1 MVFNSG
7 GLMPAKQSGTS
18 LTSRVLHVLAQ
29 RPSRTGSGIT
39 LDALVRE
46 AERAGW
52 QQWAVVGV
60 PHDDPHPRVGELADE
75 RVRPLRFGTAT
86 LPFAL
91 PGMSDVMPYASS
103 RFSALSAKQLATYR
117 AAWREHLAAVISEVE
132 PNVIHVHHLWLVS
145 ALLKE
150 LAPQTPVVAHCHA
163 TGLRQRRLCPH
174 LAAEVDRG
182 CAKLDAHCVLHAE
195 HARELQD
202 LGIATNER
210 IAVVGAGYRDEV
222 FSAPKSAMAANEKI
236 IFVGKQSSAKGL
248 PWLLDAFVAL
258 RRRRPNAELHVVGG
272 GAGEET
278 DALSARLATVA
289 GAFGHGLVSQP
300 RLVELLRECHVCCL
314 PSLYE
319 GVPLVLVEAV
329 ACGCRLVATDL
340 PGVVDQLAPHLGAAL
355 TLVALPPL
363 TAPDTPELSALP
375 AFVDALTD
383 ALDTS
388 LAAPALGDPQR
399 ALPRALDAFTWRAVF
414 ARVEAVWRQGIA
426 NQPHPSH

>member
-1 MVFNSG
+1 M
-7 GLMPAKQSGTS
+7 
-18 LTSRVLHVLAQ
+18 TSRVLHVLAQ

-46 AERAGW
+46 AELAGW

-60 PHDDPHPRVGELADE
+60 PQDDPHPQVGELPED
-75 RVRPLRFGTAT
+75 RVRPLRFGTAS

-91 PGMSDVMPYASS
+91 PGMSDVMPYPSS
-103 RFSALSAKQLATYR
+103 RFSALTMEQLETYR
-117 AAWREHLAAVISEVE
+117 AAWRTHLAQVIAEVE
-132 PNVIHVHHLWLVS
+132 PEVIHVHHIWLVS
-145 ALLKE
+145 ALLKD
-150 LAPQTPVVAHCHA
+150 LAPQIPVVGHCHA

-195 HARELQD
+195 HARELQE
-202 LGIATNER
+202 LGISTQER
-210 IAVVGAGYRDEV
+210 TTVVGAGYRDEV
-222 FSAPKSAMAANEKI
+222 FSAAASAVAANEKI

-248 PWLLDAFVAL
+248 PWLLDAFIAL
-258 RRRRPNAELHVVGG
+258 RRRRPKAELHVVGG

-278 DALSARLATVA
+278 DRLRARLGRIA
-289 GAFGHGLVSQP
+289 GAFDHGLVSQP
-300 RLVELLRECHVCCL
+300 RLVELLRDCHVCCL

-355 TLVALPPL
+355 TLVPLPPL
-363 TAPDTPELSALP
+363 TAPDTPEAGALP
-375 AFVDALTD
+375 AFVDGLTD
-383 ALDTS
+383 ALDAS
-388 LAAPALGDPQR
+388 LAKPPLGDPR
-399 ALPRALDAFTWRAVF
+399 EALPGALAAFTWRAVF
-414 ARVEAVWRQGIA
+414 GRIEAVWRAGITA
-426 NQPHPSH
+426 QAHRSH